1 MSDAAA
7 PPPPVAVPLPATAR
21 KPGGPGFFAGLAR
34 HWTIWREAWRAEN
47 TRPRREL
54 KGGEREFLPAAI
66 EIMEHPA
73 SPLGRA
79 LIWSLC
85 AFFAIAVGW
94 SIVGR
99 IDIVAVAQGKVVP
112 QGRTKVVQ
120 ALEIGV
126 VRTIHVQDGDHVTSG
141 QPLIDLDPTDAAAD
155 HDRMERERVA
165 RALDVARLDSLLG
178 GGPVERP
185 MATPGE
191 VDPLL
196 LEAARRLLDSQ
207 WHERTAKLA
216 ALDGEIERR
225 RAELAGAATDVERF
239 KAVLPLLRDRSES
252 LGGLAN
258 KGFTSR
264 IHASEVQQQ
273 LIETE
278 KGLLGALDKQRQ
290 SDAGLSSALQQRQQ
304 TERET
309 ENAWRKE
316 RAEAAEKGAAA
327 EQEILKARKR
337 RDLQRLLSPID
348 GTVTNLAAWTVGG
361 VVKPGDTLMNIVP
374 LSATPEIEAMVL
386 NKDIGFIEADQKVTV
401 KFDAFP
407 FTRFG
412 TVDGEVI
419 DVSRDANKD
428 DKLGLI
434 YPVRVRLNAPTID
447 VDGKRVPITPGMA
460 VSAEIITG
468 DRRVIEY
475 VLSPILRY
483 RHESGR
489 ER

>member
-1 MSDAAA
+1 MTAAAA
-7 PPPPVAVPLPATAR
+7 PPPS
-21 KPGGPGFFAGLAR
+21 FLAR
-34 HWTIWREAWRAEN
+34 HWTIWREAWKAEN
-47 TRPRREL
+47 ARPQRDL
-54 KGGEREFLPAAI
+54 KAGEREFLPAAV

-85 AFFAIAVGW
+85 AFFTIAVAW

-99 IDIVAVAQGKVVP
+99 IDIVAVAEGKVVP

-120 ALEIGV
+120 PLEIGV
-126 VRTIHVQDGDHVTSG
+126 VRAIHVQDGDHVTAG
-141 QPLIDLDPTDAAAD
+141 QPLIDLDPTDASAD
-155 HDRMERERVA
+155 HERLERERVA

-178 GGPVERP
+178 GGPIERP
-185 MATPGE
+185 FVAPGN
-191 VDPLL
+191 VDPPL
-196 LEAARRLLDSQ
+196 LEAAKRLLEAQ
-207 WHERTAKLA
+207 WQERTAKLA

-225 RAELAGAATDVERF
+225 RAELQGAETDVARF
-239 KAVLPLLRDRSES
+239 QAIIPLLRDRSDS

-278 KGLLGALDKQRQ
+278 KGLIGARDKQHQ
-290 SDAGLSSALQQRQQ
+290 SEAGLRSAEQQRRQ
-304 TERET
+304 TEGES
-309 ENAWRKE
+309 EGAWRKE

-337 RDLQRLLSPID
+337 RDLQRLTSPID

-361 VVKPGDTLMNIVP
+361 VVKPGDTILNVVP
-374 LSATPEIEAMVL
+374 LSATPEIEAQVL
-386 NKDIGFIEADQKVTV
+386 NKDIGFVQAGQRVTV

-407 FTRFG
+407 FTRYG
-412 TVDGEVI
+412 TVDGEVV

-434 YPVRVRLNAPTID
+434 YPVRVRLDSADIN
-447 VDGKRVPITPGMA
+447 VEGKRVAITPGMA
-460 VSAEIITG
+460 VNAEIITG

-483 RHESGR
+483 RHESAR